1 MNKDKSQPA
10 KNKLV
15 YRLDEV
21 SRRTGVD
28 AATIDAWEQEFPFLN
43 AGRAGDGGKIFR
55 EKDIAVIRRIR
66 ELLDEKRLTLAGIK
80 RRIEEEFGLGALGP
94 VHPEKLRKT
103 LFSVRD
109 ELQEIAASLDPPK
122 GRAKKG

>member
-10 KNKLV
+10 KSKLV
-15 YRLDEV
+15 FRLEEV

-28 AATIDAWEQEFPFLN
+28 AATIDAWEQEFAFLN
-43 AGRAGDGGKIFR
+43 AGRAGDGSKIFR

-80 RRIEEEFGLGALGP
+80 RRIEEEFGLAVQGP

-109 ELQEIAASLDPPK
+109 GLQEIAASLDPP
-122 GRAKKG
+122 GNRGKKG